1 MRFAATTLSLLIALA
16 LLAAGCDGSDGGDGR
31 DEEPEP
37 GDEVRVRVLEVID
50 GDTITVALDGEAE
63 DVRYIGIDTPEVD
76 PSIGVEC
83 FGDQA
88 GDRNEEL
95 VGGKRVRLVF
105 DDELRDRYGRL
116 LAYVYLGERFI
127 NAELVRGGFART
139 LTIEPN
145 TNRAGLFDRLE
156 QAAGVAGRGL
166 WSACG
171 P

>member
-1 MRFAATTLSLLIALA
+1 VRILLRVLPLIALS
-16 LLAAGCDGSDGGDGR
+16 LGAAGCDQSDGNDADDGPR
-31 DEEPEP
+31 S
-37 GDEVRVRVLEVID
+37 GDELRARVLDVID
-50 GDTITVALDGEAE
+50 GDTITVAVDGEAE

-88 GDRNEEL
+88 SDRNEEL
-95 VGGKRVRLVF
+95 VGGERVRLVF

-116 LAYVYLGERFI
+116 LAYVHVGERFI

-145 TNRAGLFDRLE
+145 TNRAGLLDRLE
-156 QAAGVAGRGL
+156 QAAGIAGRGL

>member
-1 MRFAATTLSLLIALA
+1 MRAPGALLSLIAL
-16 LLAAGCDGSDGGDGR
+16 LVLPAGCDQSDGSDSDDGPR
-31 DEEPEP
+31 P
-37 GDEVRVRVLEVID
+37 GDQVRARVLEVID
-50 GDTITVALDGEAE
+50 GDTITVALDGEAD

-83 FGDQA
+83 FGHRA
-88 GDRNEEL
+88 SDRNEEL
-95 VGGKRVRLVF
+95 VGGERVRLVF

-116 LAYVYLGERFI
+116 LAYVYVGERFI

-145 TNRAGLFDRLE
+145 TDRAGLFDRLE